1 MTLHLDDRVFSLN
14 VKSYI
19 LMCINIYTWICA
31 RVEHIWH
38 IFIFSNSE
46 ATTCF
51 CLILAIYL
59 IREPQRFCVDPFKG
73 SSLNLT
79 YYMWH
84 CPHTIFGYLFWPTRD
99 ISVGPLYTRNHSSW
113 TFTSS
118 VHLHIYICCYI
129 CTICIRIMIRTIY
142 QLFTKYQHGTAA
154 ADLLGSRASGEKIYF
169 LKNLTKITTYIKIK
183 INVKIINFKQ
193 LSLLNQDVSIR
204 DKKTNCNGKSWIKL
218 QLSCTI

>member
-142 QLFTKYQHGTAA
+142 QLSTKYQHGIVWFTNN
-154 ADLLGSRASGEKIYF
+154 LILSTWSVIGSPFCVYRNTYVGVREIIFIHNFNTYPERFIISF
-169 LKNLTKITTYIKIK
+169 LSKPRNILIHKIK
-183 INVKIINFKQ
+183 SIICKFN
-193 LSLLNQDVSIR
+193 
-204 DKKTNCNGKSWIKL
+204 
-218 QLSCTI
+218 